1 MENYYSLIASTID
14 GLSGLFRVQ
23 LNPDCRVYE
32 GHFPGSPV
40 SPGVCNIRMMLEC
53 AEQVA
58 HHPLNVRKISRCRF
72 TTLLSPQTHPEL
84 EIQID
89 LQPKED
95 GLFILNASIGK
106 EEEVYQTLKAEVLNT
121 EC

>member
-53 AEQVA
+53 AEQVVQ
-58 HHPLNVRKISRCRF
+58 HPLNVCKINRCRF

-84 EIQID
+84 EIQIN

-106 EEEVYQTLKAEVLNT
+106 GEEVYQTLKAEVLNT